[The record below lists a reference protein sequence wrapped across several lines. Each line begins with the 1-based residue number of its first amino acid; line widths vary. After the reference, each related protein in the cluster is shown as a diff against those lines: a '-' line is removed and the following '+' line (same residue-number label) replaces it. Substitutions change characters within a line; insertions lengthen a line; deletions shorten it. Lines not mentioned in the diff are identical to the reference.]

1 MPLVGEAMV
10 DCRLEILPRRGECE
24 WKLEF
29 FISDIDVHQNTD
41 FSENI
46 TLLPLITGVLLA
58 KILKTARVNVY
69 TSAIKRTFLNIVD
82 DYLCAMC
89 INVKVEEL
97 CRIGNY
103 Q

>member
-1 MPLVGEAMV
+1 MV
-10 DCRLEILPRRGECE
+10 DCRLEILPRRGEGD

-58 KILKTARVNVY
+58 KILKTVRVNVY
-69 TSAIKRTFLNIVD
+69 SSAKKHLLE
-82 DYLCAMC
+82 YC
-89 INVKVEEL
+89 
-97 CRIGNY
+97 G
-103 Q
+103 

>member
-10 DCRLEILPRRGECE
+10 DCRLEILPRRGEGD

-58 KILKTARVNVY
+58 KILKTVRVNVY
-69 TSAIKRTFLNIVD
+69 SSAKKHLLE
-82 DYLCAMC
+82 YC
-89 INVKVEEL
+89 
-97 CRIGNY
+97 G
-103 Q
+103 

>member
-1 MPLVGEAMV
+1 MV
-10 DCRLEILPRRGECE
+10 DCRLEILPRRGECD

-41 FSENI
+41 FFENI

-58 KILKTARVNVY
+58 KILKTVPLK
-69 TSAIKRTFLNIVD
+69 STFLNIVD
-82 DYLCAMC
+82 EYLCAMC